1 MIDIVRHPIDPETL
15 IQQVRHTTAGA
26 VVVFLGTAREFT
38 AGRRTE
44 SLDYEALEPLARTE
58 MQRLES
64 VARQRWPLAAC
75 AIVHR
80 VGHLELGD
88 ISVGV
93 AVSSAH
99 RAEAFAAGQWLI
111 DRLKETVPIWKRE
124 NWSDGLAEWV
134 HPTSDERAD
143 RSCPARADAPVGPL
157 PEERI

>member
-1 MIDIVRHPIDPETL
+1 MIEIVRDAIDPGTL
-15 IQQVRHTTAGA
+15 IQLVRSTTAGA
-26 VVVFLGTAREFT
+26 VVLFLGTAREFT

-44 SLDYEALEPLARTE
+44 SLDYEALEPLARSE

-64 VARQRWPLAAC
+64 AARQRWPLAAC

-88 ISVGV
+88 ISIGV

-134 HPTSDERAD
+134 HPTSGELEKT
-143 RSCPARADAPVGPL
+143 PWPTRADAPMGPL
-157 PEERI
+157 RKEQP